1 MCGVC
6 AGLPGYAWVCAGMH
20 GFAQMWAGMRGYVQV
35 CAGVCVDMH
44 RCVHV
49 RARVWD

>member
-1 MCGVC
+1 MC

-20 GFAQMWAGMRGYVQV
+20 GFARMWAGMRGYAQV

-44 RCVHV
+44 GCVHV
-49 RARVWD
+49 RACVWD